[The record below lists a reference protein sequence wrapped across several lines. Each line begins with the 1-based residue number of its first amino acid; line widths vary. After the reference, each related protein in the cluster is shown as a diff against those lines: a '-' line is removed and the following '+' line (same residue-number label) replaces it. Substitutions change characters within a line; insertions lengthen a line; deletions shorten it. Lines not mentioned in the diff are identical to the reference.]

1 MMELKNYNPKSS
13 EDWAI
18 VAKYDTVEFTDE
30 EDINQPTE
38 VEIDGMK

>member
-1 MMELKNYNPKSS
+1 MM

-38 VEIDGMK
+38 VEIDGME

>member
-18 VAKYDTVEFTDE
+18 AAKYDTVEFTDE

-38 VEIDGMK
+38 VEIDGME